1 MCALSHKSGQSLI
14 IISKQARTSNVPEP
28 EYDRCGEPAMKE
40 NSDGKLSVKTM
51 SSLRKDI
58 LPMISG
64 RVAAAI
70 SGALI
75 YGLEP
80 LEEIRLR
87 AEKPLVLQ
95 NWSREWFIGS
105 DGLPSAKP
113 AGSFIVTQE
122 DIRTTLELM
131 SENSIY
137 AYQDEIKNGFIT
149 IRGGHRVGIAGRAVL
164 DGESIK
170 NIKDISGLNI
180 RISNQIFG
188 CSSKVLKYL
197 IKNAADIYNTLII
210 SPPQCG
216 KTTILRDIA
225 RNISNGVPELGFKGV
240 KVAIVDER
248 SEIAAMLRGV
258 PQNDVGLRTDV
269 LDGCP
274 KSIGMKMM
282 IRSMSPKVIITDEIG
297 NDGDR
302 EAVHSVLNAGVRIIT
317 TAHGYNISELKS
329 RREVLMLLEDKV
341 FERYIVLD
349 DSDGPGTLS
358 EVVDGTDMRVIWGSG
373 HHVS

>member
-1 MCALSHKSGQSLI
+1 
-14 IISKQARTSNVPEP
+14 V
-28 EYDRCGEPAMKE
+28 KE
-40 NSDGKLSVKTM
+40 DNGNKLSAKST

-58 LPMISG
+58 LPLISG
-64 RVAAAI
+64 RVAAAV

-87 AEKPLVLQ
+87 AGKPLVLQ

-105 DGLPSAKP
+105 DGLPAAKP
-113 AGSFIVTQE
+113 AGSFIVTRE

-131 SENSIY
+131 SENSVY

-164 DGESIK
+164 DGGSVR

-188 CSSKVLKYL
+188 CSSKVLRYL
-197 IKNAADIYNTLII
+197 IKNETDIYNTLII

-225 RNISNGVPELGFKGV
+225 RNISNGVPEMGFRGI

-248 SEIAAMLRGV
+248 SEIAASLRGV

-282 IRSMSPKVIITDEIG
+282 IRSMSPKAIITDEIG

-329 RREVLMLLEDKV
+329 RREVLKLMEDKV
-341 FERYIVLD
+341 FDRYIVLD
-349 DSDGPGTLS
+349 DSEGPGTLA
-358 EVVDGTDMRVIWGSG
+358 EVVDGKTMKVIGGAGHRV
-373 HHVS
+373 V